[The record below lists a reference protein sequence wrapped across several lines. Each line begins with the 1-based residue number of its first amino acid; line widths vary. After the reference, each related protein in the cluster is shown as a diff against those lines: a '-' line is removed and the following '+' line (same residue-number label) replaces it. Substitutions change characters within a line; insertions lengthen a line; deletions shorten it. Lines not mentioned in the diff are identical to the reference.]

1 MRHAST
7 ESLIEYAEALLAGRD
22 RDALNS
28 HVENC
33 PSCGTQASQWLDL
46 LGLFKATPL
55 QGASENDLRKCLAI
69 YQIHRPIANVR
80 EVCASLLSDGLGE
93 AAWVGV
99 RGGNS
104 SQQIHLQTDSAD
116 IHLSV
121 SPFPRVMVGQLLA
134 RPAGA
139 FINETRV
146 ELIHQNKSV
155 GMTVTDALGE
165 FRIPN
170 IPTGKVRLQADL
182 SSGVRL
188 AGEFTIDAG
197 DSIQ

>member
-1 MRHAST
+1 MRHANT
-7 ESLIEYAEALLAGRD
+7 DSLIEYAEALLESRE
-22 RDALNS
+22 RNALDS

-33 PSCGTQASQWLDL
+33 PSCGTEASQWLDL
-46 LGLFKATPL
+46 LGLFKGKPL
-55 QGASENDLRKCLAI
+55 QGAPENDLRQCFAI
-69 YQIHRPIANVR
+69 YQIRRPISNVR
-80 EVCASLLSDGLGE
+80 EICASLLSDGLGQ
-93 AAWVGV
+93 AAWIGV
-99 RGGNS
+99 RGSNS

-134 RPAGA
+134 RTAGA

-146 ELIHQNKSV
+146 ELIHQNESV
-155 GMTVTDALGE
+155 GMTITDGLGE

-170 IPTGKVRLQADL
+170 VPTGKVRLQADL
-182 SSGVRL
+182 PSGVRVT
-188 AGEFTIDAG
+188 GDFTIDAE